1 MGIEAAVDYS
11 SICVI
16 TSITQRLMVVSRFW
30 MIL

>member
-16 TSITQRLMVVSRFW
+16 TSITLRLMGY
-30 MIL
+30 LDTG